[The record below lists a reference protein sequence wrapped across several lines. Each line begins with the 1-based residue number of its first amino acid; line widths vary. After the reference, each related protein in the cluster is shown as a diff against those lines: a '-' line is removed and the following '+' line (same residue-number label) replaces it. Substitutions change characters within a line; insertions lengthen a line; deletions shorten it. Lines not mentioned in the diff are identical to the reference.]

1 MNKDR
6 MGKTPAAFDDTQYV
20 NAARHGETAAWNA
33 LYRRHYP
40 GAFAAALRI
49 CKDKEAAA
57 DAVQD
62 AFVTAFLKLGQLK
75 DPNRFGGWLRQIVT
89 HACFRAV
96 TQHRKQVG
104 TNSTLL
110 QTDAFWD
117 DHIRKSHDQVASQSR
132 LHSALASLPEVLQ
145 GTLLLRYFSAFHA
158 YEDIALILGIPVG
171 TVRSRLNQARLK
183 LGEWWKRHE
192 DATDAD
198 LERSNEWND
207 FYLYTY
213 GSMHAHDAS
222 RKQFISHLK
231 DSAISFTNGQRFSGG
246 GVIEKMVADDQ
257 RAGSWLE
264 PATVFSSGNISII
277 DTVHFNSSQHPGH
290 CPATSVVV
298 LYRQGGMASQVFV
311 HPSQK

>member
-6 MGKTPAAFDDTQYV
+6 LGKTPASLDDTQYV

-40 GAFAAALRI
+40 AAFAAALRI
-49 CKDKEAAA
+49 CKDNEAAA

-62 AFVTAFLKLGQLK
+62 AFVTAFLKLAQLK

-89 HACFRAV
+89 HACFRSL
-96 TQHRKQVG
+96 TRHRKMVRA
-104 TNSTLL
+104 NSTLL
-110 QTDAFWD
+110 RTDAFWD
-117 DHIRKSHDQVASQSR
+117 DHLRKSHDQVASQSR
-132 LHSALASLPEVLQ
+132 LYSALASLPEVLH

-192 DATDAD
+192 EATGED

-207 FYLYTY
+207 FYLSTY
-213 GSMHAHDAS
+213 GSMHAREAP
-222 RKQFISHLK
+222 RKQFISHVK
-231 DSAISFTNGQRFSGG
+231 DSCVAFTNGQRFSG

-264 PATVFSSGNISII
+264 PATVFSSGHISII
-277 DTVHFNSSQHPGH
+277 EAVHFNSSRHPGH

-298 LYRQGGMASQVFV
+298 LYRQQEKASRVFV
-311 HPSQK
+311 HPLQK